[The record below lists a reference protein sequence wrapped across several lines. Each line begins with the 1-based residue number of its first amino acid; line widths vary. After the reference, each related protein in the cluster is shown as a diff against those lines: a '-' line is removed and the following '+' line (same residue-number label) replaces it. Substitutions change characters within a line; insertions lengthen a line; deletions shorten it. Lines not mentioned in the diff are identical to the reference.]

1 MTDLK
6 SLKNIGTEM
15 EKKLLSIDISDANTL
30 KEIGSK
36 EAFKKLKN
44 IYPNV
49 CLVHLYTLEGAIL
62 DLNYND
68 LPVEIKEDLKK
79 YSETL
84 K

>member
-36 EAFKKLKN
+36 EAFKKLKD

>member
-1 MTDLK
+1 MADLK

-15 EKKLLSIDISDANTL
+15 EKKLLSIDINNSEEL

-36 EAFKKLKN
+36 DAFSKLK
-44 IYPNV
+44 ISYPNI

-62 DLNYND
+62 DLEYNN
-68 LPVEIKEDLKK
+68 LPKEIKEDLKK
-79 YSETL
+79 YIDSF